1 MRSWK
6 GGVVLIKE
14 VRSCVIGT
22 LLCFSVACA
31 YGSEVDWVLKNSRL
45 TRLQAQ
51 LVVQCAHREAY
62 PTLILAICKVES
74 HFDPCAVSSMG
85 AIGLGQIM
93 PAWVPELK
101 RVGIIKTRGDL
112 FDIEMNIRAVGYVL
126 RKLFATEP
134 DLVHVLYRY
143 YGARSRE
150 YVWKVL
156 LAVGEVVCAE

>member
-1 MRSWK
+1 M
-6 GGVVLIKE
+6 IKK
-14 VRSCVIGT
+14 VRSCVIGA

-45 TRLQAQ
+45 TRSQAR

-74 HFDPCAVSSMG
+74 HFDPHVVSSMG

-93 PAWVPELK
+93 PVWVPELK